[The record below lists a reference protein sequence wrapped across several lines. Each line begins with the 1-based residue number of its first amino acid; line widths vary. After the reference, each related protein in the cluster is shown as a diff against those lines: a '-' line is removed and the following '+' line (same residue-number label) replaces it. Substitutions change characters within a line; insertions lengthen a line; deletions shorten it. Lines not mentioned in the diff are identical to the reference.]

1 MSNLLAKKKI
11 TKHLK
16 VLTSLKAA
24 RARITLILV
33 TLVTVSACTTTQS
46 TPSCFPRTGSCIQ
59 ATINGESVEPV
70 NKSSDFLQPYKNV
83 SHYVDQVTGY
93 IAKPIS
99 GELNVQSALT
109 SAGVSWIG
117 TPARQ
122 SVAIVPLEQVKL
134 ESSKRVKTD
143 PNIRINGA
151 ASVGI
156 DSVLNSNILPTG
168 KYLLR
173 LTVNGSNNWDRK
185 TIFIEVNQS
194 N

>member
-11 TKHLK
+11 TKYSK
-16 VLTSLKAA
+16 VLTLLKAA
-24 RARITLILV
+24 GARITLMLV
-33 TLVTVSACTTTQS
+33 TIVTVSACATTQS

-59 ATINGESVEPV
+59 ATVNGESVEPV
-70 NKSSDFLQPYKNV
+70 KSSDFLQPYKNV

-93 IAKPIS
+93 ISKPIS

-122 SVAIVPLEQVKL
+122 SVAVVPLEQVKL
-134 ESSKRVKTD
+134 ESSERVTTD

-156 DSVLNSNILPTG
+156 DNVLNSNILPTG

-185 TIFIEVNQS
+185 TIFIEVKQS